1 MRKTGM
7 PERDEL
13 VICRI
18 TKLHPNSAFA
28 ILVEYDKTG
37 MIHVSEVAKRWVRDI
52 REFVKE
58 NQYVVCRVMKVEG
71 DHIFLSI
78 KRVYKEQANS
88 KLNEFK
94 RERKAEKMF
103 ELAGKELGMDLN
115 KSYDEIGYKLQDEFG
130 SLSKA
135 LEFAM
140 NDPELLKNKGIPE
153 DWIKAL
159 SAIAEKNYVEK
170 IYEVKANLKL
180 ISYEPDGVKVIRNAL
195 SEAETG
201 GFDVKYISAPKYVIM
216 GKGKKHKAV
225 EAKVSKV
232 AESVVKKVR
241 QSNGSG
247 EFKIVEG

>member
-1 MRKTGM
+1 M
-7 PERDEL
+7 PEWDEL

-28 ILVEYDKTG
+28 RLVEYDKTG

-94 RERKAEKMF
+94 RERKAEKML
-103 ELAGKELGMDLN
+103 ELAGKELGKDLEQ
-115 KSYDEIGYKLQDEFG
+115 SYDEIGYKLQDEFG

-135 LEFAM
+135 FEFAM
-140 NDPELLKNKGIPE
+140 NDPELLKSKGIP
-153 DWIKAL
+153 DSWIKVL

-170 IYEVKANLKL
+170 EYEVKAGLKL
-180 ISYEPDGVKVIRNAL
+180 ISYEPNGVKVISNAL
-195 SEAETG
+195 SEAENSG
-201 GFDVKYISAPKYVIM
+201 LEVKYISAPKYVIIGR
-216 GKGKKHKAV
+216 GKRHKQV

-232 AESVVKKVR
+232 AENVVKKVR

-247 EFKIVEG
+247 EFKMVED

>member
-1 MRKTGM
+1 M

-18 TKLHPNSAFA
+18 TKLHPNSAYA
-28 ILVEYDKTG
+28 QLVEYDKTG

-78 KRVYKEQANS
+78 KRVFKEQANS

-103 ELAGKELGMDLN
+103 ELAAKELGKNLDQ
-115 KSYDEIGYKLQDEFG
+115 SYDEIGYKLQDEFG

-140 NDPELLKNKGIPE
+140 NDPELLKNKGVS
-153 DWIKAL
+153 DKWIKVL
-159 SAIAEKNYVEK
+159 SDIATRSYVEK
-170 IYEVKANLKL
+170 IYEVKAGLKL
-180 ISYEPDGVKVIRNAL
+180 ISYEPDGVKVISKAL
-195 SEAETG
+195 SEAEKEG
-201 GFDVKYISAPKYVIM
+201 LEVSYLSAPRYMIK
-216 GKGKKHKAV
+216 GRGKKHKTV
-225 EAKVSKV
+225 EAKVRKV
-232 AESVVKKVR
+232 AEAVVKMVR
-241 QSNGSG
+241 QKNGTG
-247 EFKIVEG
+247 DFKIMEK

>member
-1 MRKTGM
+1 MRKSGL

-28 ILVEYDKTG
+28 KLVEYDKTG

-52 REFVKE
+52 REFIKE

-103 ELAGKELGMDLN
+103 ELAGKELGKDLEQ
-115 KSYDEIGYKLQDEFG
+115 SYDEIGYRLQDEFG

-135 LEFAM
+135 FQFAM
-140 NDPELLKNKGIPE
+140 NDQGILKAKGIPG
-153 DWIKAL
+153 DWIKVL
-159 SAIAEKNYVEK
+159 SSIAAKNYVEK
-170 IYEVKANLKL
+170 DYEVKASLKL
-180 ISYEPDGVKVIRNAL
+180 VSYEPDGVKVIAEAL
-195 SEAETG
+195 SEAEKG
-201 GFDVKYISAPKYVIM
+201 GLEVKYISAPKYVII
-216 GKGKKHKAV
+216 GRGKKHKAV
-225 EAKVSKV
+225 EAKVNRI
-232 AESVVKKVR
+232 ADAVVKRVR
-241 QSNGSG
+241 QNNGSG
-247 EFKIVEG
+247 EFKIMED

>member
-78 KRVYKEQANS
+78 KRVAKEQANS

-94 RERKAEKMF
+94 RERKAEKML
-103 ELAGKELGMDLN
+103 ELAGKELDLDLN
-115 KSYDEIGYKLQDEFG
+115 KSYEDVGYKLQDEFG
-130 SLSKA
+130 SLFKA
-135 LEFAM
+135 FEFAM
-140 NDPELLKNKGIPE
+140 NDPELLKSKGIP
-153 DWIKAL
+153 DKWVKVL
-159 SAIAEKNYVEK
+159 SDIAAKNYVEK
-170 IYEVKANLKL
+170 EYHVKASLKL
-180 ISYEPDGVKVIRNAL
+180 VSYQPDGIKVIRNAL
-195 SEAETG
+195 SEAESSG
-201 GFDVKYISAPKYVIM
+201 LEVKYISAPKYLIT
-216 GKGKKHKAV
+216 GKGKKHKQV
-225 EAKVSKV
+225 EAKVNKA
-232 AESVVKKVR
+232 AENVVKKIK
-241 QSNGSG
+241 QSNGLG
-247 EFKIVEG
+247 EFKILEE